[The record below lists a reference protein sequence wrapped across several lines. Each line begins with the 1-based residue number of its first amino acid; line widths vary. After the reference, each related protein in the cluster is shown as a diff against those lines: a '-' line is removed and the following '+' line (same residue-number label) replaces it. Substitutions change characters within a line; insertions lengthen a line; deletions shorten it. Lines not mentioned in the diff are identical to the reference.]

1 MITVYK
7 KGRLPDYNGG
17 QPPSPR
23 DFSLYGQKHVG
34 ERAEQK
40 ALPHVSVTS
49 FGAQVA
55 SQHSLILRT
64 GTGIL
69 SKSFKI
75 TSKQPLKNKTWGVWV
90 KTAFGNWIKF
100 DRIIHPILTLN
111 LSKKLS

>member
-1 MITVYK
+1 MITQYK

-17 QPPSPR
+17 QPPNPR
-23 DFSLYGQKHVG
+23 DFPLYGQKHVG

-40 ALPHVSVTS
+40 ALPHVSVSS

-55 SQHSLILRT
+55 SQQIPILRT

-69 SKSFKI
+69 SKSVKI
-75 TSKQPLKNKTWGVWV
+75 TSNQALKNKKWRL
-90 KTAFGNWIKF
+90 KTVFRNWIKF
-100 DRIIHPILTLN
+100 DRIVYPIFTLN

>member
-1 MITVYK
+1 MITPYK

-17 QPPSPR
+17 LPPNPR
-23 DFSLYGQKHVG
+23 DLSLYGQKHVG

-49 FGAQVA
+49 CGAQVA
-55 SQHSLILRT
+55 SQRGLILRT
-64 GTGIL
+64 GIGIL
-69 SKSFKI
+69 SKSVKI
-75 TSKQPLKNKTWGVWV
+75 TSKQPLKKRRLKTV
-90 KTAFGNWIKF
+90 FGNWIKF